1 MKDKEFDKAVI
12 RLSDKRK
19 EIERAKEASVVAR
32 IVKAAN
38 KLTW

>member
-1 MKDKEFDKAVI
+1 MKDKEFDKTII

-19 EIERAKEASVVAR
+19 EIERKKEASVVAK
-32 IVKAAN
+32 IVKEAN